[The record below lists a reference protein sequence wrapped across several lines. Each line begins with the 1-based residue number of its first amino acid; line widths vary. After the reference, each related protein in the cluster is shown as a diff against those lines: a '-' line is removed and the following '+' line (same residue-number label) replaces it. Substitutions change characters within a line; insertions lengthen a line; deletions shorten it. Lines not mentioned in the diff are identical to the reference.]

1 MGNAEYMG
9 THPIFESDF
18 DCLTECLTERPFSLE
33 VLATERETETS
44 RTSLTS
50 TEKSLRSDC
59 EIDMDLL
66 TLTTDETPRTQSRIL
81 MEAPSAV
88 NEFDWSLLTDPAA
101 RRSSSRDRGRGDRG
115 RGDDRRGS
123 NRPHRTR
130 YTLEVENLSSRVSWA
145 DLKDM
150 MRKAGEVTYT
160 DAHQRMGK
168 NRGEVCFANSD
179 DLHAAYKKFDGED
192 VNGRRLRLK
201 ITEDGS
207 QSRSRSRSRSRG
219 RKSRSRSARRS
230 RSPRRS
236 RSRSARRSRS
246 RSGGRDR
253 RRSKSDSRERGRDN
267 RRGGSRS
274 RSRSR

>member
-1 MGNAEYMG
+1 MG

-101 RRSSSRDRGRGDRG
+101 L
-115 RGDDRRGS
+115 DDRA
-123 NRPHRTR
+123 P
-130 YTLEVENLSSRVSWA
+130 EIEA
-145 DLKDM
+145 EEIEAEEMIDEDLTVLIEHDI
-150 MRKAGEVTYT
+150 
-160 DAHQRMGK
+160 
-168 NRGEVCFANSD
+168 
-179 DLHAAYKKFDGED
+179 L
-192 VNGRRLRLK
+192 L
-201 ITEDGS
+201 
-207 QSRSRSRSRSRG
+207 
-219 RKSRSRSARRS
+219 KSRICPAE
-230 RSPRRS
+230 
-236 RSRSARRSRS
+236 
-246 RSGGRDR
+246 SGWN
-253 RRSKSDSRERGRDN
+253 ERF
-267 RRGGSRS
+267 SVFS
-274 RSRSR
+274 W